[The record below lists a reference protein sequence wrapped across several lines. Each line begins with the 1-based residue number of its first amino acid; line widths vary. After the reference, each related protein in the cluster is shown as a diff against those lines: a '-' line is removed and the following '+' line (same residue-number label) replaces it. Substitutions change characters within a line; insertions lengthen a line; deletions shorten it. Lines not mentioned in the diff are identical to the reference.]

1 MAAFLVPSSTMVRA
15 VGEKT
20 CVELLLAGRSPL
32 EKKQVSTNKAPAAVG
47 PYSQAVI
54 ANGFVFVSGQIPL
67 DPATGKLIE
76 SSDIAMQ
83 TERVLENA
91 KAVLAAAGC
100 DLGDVVK
107 ATVFL
112 ADMADFRVVNEVY
125 ARYFS
130 EGVRP
135 ARAAVQAAALPLG
148 ARVEIEVIAL
158 TRD

>member
-1 MAAFLVPSSTMVRA
+1 M
-15 VGEKT
+15 
-20 CVELLLAGRSPL
+20 
-32 EKKQVSTNKAPAAVG
+32 EKKQVSTNNAPAAVG

-67 DPATGKLIE
+67 DPATGRLIE
-76 SSDIAMQ
+76 SSDITVQ
-83 TERVLENA
+83 TERVLENV
-91 KAVLAAAGC
+91 KAVLAAASC
-100 DLGDVVK
+100 NMSDVVK

-112 ADMADFRVVNEVY
+112 ADMADFRAVNEVY

-148 ARVEIEVIAL
+148 ARVEVEVIAL
-158 TRD
+158 ARA